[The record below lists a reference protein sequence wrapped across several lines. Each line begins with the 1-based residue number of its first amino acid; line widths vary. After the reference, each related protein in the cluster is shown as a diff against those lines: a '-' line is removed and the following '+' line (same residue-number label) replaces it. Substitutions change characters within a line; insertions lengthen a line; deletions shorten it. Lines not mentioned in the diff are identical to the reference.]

1 MNFNAK
7 GMERRQHI
15 RVARSL
21 AMQFRLKKSRF
32 KGGDTDTWHLSMTT
46 DMSVGGIAFE
56 SSVPFAVTDILE
68 LQVVMSGV
76 IDVVK
81 AEGKVVRVEEKPEV
95 NGYSVAVELKKHLS
109 V

>member
-1 MNFNAK
+1 VNSSANAA
-7 GMERRQHI
+7 ERRQHI

-21 AMQFRLKKSRF
+21 AMQFRLKKSRL
-32 KGGDTDTWHLSMTT
+32 KGVDTATWHLSMTT
-46 DMSVGGIAFE
+46 DMSAGGIAFE
-56 SSVPFAVTDILE
+56 SSVPFVVTDILE

-81 AEGKVVRVEEKPEV
+81 AEGKVVRVEENSRDKSF
-95 NGYSVAVELKKHLS
+95 SVAVELKKHLS